1 MSPSSWQTSLRQM
14 LEQQAARQ
22 SRLPRIAIL
31 GIGNPLRSDD
41 AAGGLVA
48 RRLAQS
54 HFTRDLDSVLIL
66 DAGYAPENTTAEVRR
81 FAAEIVILIDAAE
94 MGEAPGAIRWV
105 GINEIDGMS
114 ASTHTMPLSMLAKFL
129 LLELDCEVGVLG
141 IQPEFNEIGDSV
153 SKKVLQAVDEIVNG
167 LTRLLQSVS
176 YG

>member
-1 MSPSSWQTSLRQM
+1 M

-41 AAGGLVA
+41 AAGVLVA
-48 RRLAQS
+48 RRLAPS
-54 HFTRDLDSVLIL
+54 HFTRDRDSVLIL
-66 DAGYAPENTTAEVRR
+66 DAGHAPENTTAEVRR
-81 FAAEIVILIDAAE
+81 FAPEIIILIDAAE

-105 GINEIDGMS
+105 GIHEIDGMS
-114 ASTHTMPLSMLAKFL
+114 ASTHTMPLSMLAKYL

-141 IQPEFNEIGDSV
+141 IQPESNEIGDSI
-153 SKKVLQAVDEIVNG
+153 SEKVLQAVEEIVNG
-167 LTRLLQSVS
+167 LTRLFQSAS